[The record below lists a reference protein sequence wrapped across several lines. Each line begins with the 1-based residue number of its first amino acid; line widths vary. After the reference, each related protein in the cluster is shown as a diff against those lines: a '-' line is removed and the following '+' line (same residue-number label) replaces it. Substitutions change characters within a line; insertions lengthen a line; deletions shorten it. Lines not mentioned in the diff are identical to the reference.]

1 MGLLKKITK
10 PISKFLDKI
19 VPNEIKPALPYLSAF
34 APFMMGPTVGAGS
47 SQGLMALLRRG
58 ALTGGI
64 NLASQLAQEGS
75 EGEFDPL
82 SLALASGMGA
92 MTSAEAPG
100 VFRGMQRQ
108 VPYKDPM
115 SITGGVITPPAET
128 GIMASI
134 SDAIGKG
141 GETAANWLGTQAD
154 ILRPGA
160 DTAPLTMKNA
170 LTAGSV
176 PITQGTGDLAR
187 ISAEQELKRL
197 EDEEDETG
205 IGINDEGRRR
215 AIRAAMEAAGHIE
228 EDILDALAA
237 LGLRSGGI
245 VGLRD
250 GGRIGYRERGFVDPN
265 DYPQQE
271 DVSILELQQG
281 EGVNISPMVQED
293 KQKQLL
299 KAFAEYQA
307 GGGKLSLKEF
317 AVMWMRE
324 NAAEGGRV
332 GAEGG
337 GIMNAKRGLVD
348 APGGYAG
355 LEEIEDMREFRIA
368 NQGIE
373 DVADYEGYYKRLK
386 NPQNYDKQGFG
397 GVKEAV
403 KNIEKD
409 EMLEVDAYLALLKNV
424 DAVSEK
430 VGIPSVVL
438 QEHSDWESEKLNM
451 FETREEYNA
460 WLDTNYPKSPIGTYL
475 YHLPAK
481 EKISILEEI
490 SIKKASGG
498 RINKEGGGVASVL
511 PKGTEADYRGGGVI
525 PVGSRERAD
534 DVPARLSKNEFV
546 MTADAVRAAGEGS
559 VNRGAKKMYNLM
571 HNLEARV

>member
-1 MGLLKKITK
+1 MGLLKKITR

-19 VPNEIKPALPYLSAF
+19 VPNELKPALPYLSAF
-34 APFMMGPTVGAGS
+34 APFMLGPGVGAGS

-100 VFRGMQRQ
+100 VFRGMQRGTTL
-108 VPYKDPM
+108 PGTKD
-115 SITGGVITPPAET
+115 T
-128 GIMASI
+128 GIMSSI
-134 SDAIGKG
+134 KHGIGKG
-141 GETAANWLGTQAD
+141 GETAANWLGTQGE
-154 ILRPGA
+154 ILRPDGEE
-160 DTAPLTMKNA
+160 LTMKNA

-187 ISAEQELKRL
+187 ITAEQALRDYEN
-197 EDEEDETG
+197 EMAGAPDAITG
-205 IGINDEGRRR
+205 GVTDEGRRR
-215 AIRAAMEAAGHIE
+215 AIRAAMEAGGHAE
-228 EDILDALAA
+228 ETILDALAA
-237 LGLRSGGI
+237 LGLKQGGI
-245 VGLRD
+245 VGLKH

-281 EGVNISPMVQED
+281 EGVPIGPMVQED
-293 KQKQLL
+293 RQKQLL
-299 KAFAEYQA
+299 KAFAQYQA

-324 NAAEGGRV
+324 NAAG
-332 GAEGG
+332 
-337 GIMNAKRGLVD
+337 
-348 APGGYAG
+348 
-355 LEEIEDMREFRIA
+355 
-368 NQGIE
+368 
-373 DVADYEGYYKRLK
+373 
-386 NPQNYDKQGFG
+386 
-397 GVKEAV
+397 
-403 KNIEKD
+403 
-409 EMLEVDAYLALLKNV
+409 
-424 DAVSEK
+424 
-430 VGIPSVVL
+430 
-438 QEHSDWESEKLNM
+438 
-451 FETREEYNA
+451 
-460 WLDTNYPKSPIGTYL
+460 
-475 YHLPAK
+475 
-481 EKISILEEI
+481 
-490 SIKKASGG
+490 GG

-546 MTADAVRAAGEGS
+546 MTADAVKAAGGGS